1 MQSALVNGRGG
12 IQQRKRP
19 TYRQKGRQTERR
31 TNQQQRVG
39 RRSEKREFSVAL
51 TCCKAGV
58 IKVLFSVC
66 FNKKKITQEEKRIIF
81 DFIRRSAIVY

>member
-19 TYRQKGRQTERR
+19 TYRQTDRQTERR
-31 TNQQQRVG
+31 TNHQQRVG
-39 RRSEKREFSVAL
+39 MRSEKREFSVAL

-58 IKVLFSVC
+58 IKVKVLFSVC
-66 FNKKKITQEEKRIIF
+66 FNKKKIKDNTGGEKNNF
-81 DFIRRSAIVY
+81 QFY